1 MLESRPMQYTVTITE
16 LPESM
21 VEITGELSWESF
33 ATFEKKAFDR
43 LAAHLEL
50 DGFRKGHIPE
60 QVAKQHIKDELVLG
74 DMAELAVQ
82 SLYPTILVDKKIDAL
97 GRPQLA
103 ITKLARDNS
112 LGFTIRTA
120 VLPVI
125 KLPNYKKIAK
135 EVGSLE
141 EVVVTDADINK
152 VVEDLRQLRAYGHI
166 HSETDNHEHTEQL
179 PEVNDEFAKSFGNFE
194 TVETMREKIKE
205 NLTNE
210 KIQAAKDKRRITI
223 MEAIIGA
230 TDIVVPQVVLRSE
243 QEKMLAQ
250 IEADIMRAGMT
261 LEQYLTQAGKDKEAL
276 MDEFKP
282 EAEKRAKFQ
291 LAINAIARDA
301 EVVVSD
307 TEVEAEADRLIAM
320 YPGADR
326 ARTIAYA
333 DLVLTNE
340 KVFTLLES

>member
-33 ATFEKKAFDR
+33 AIFEKKAFDR

-60 QVAKQHIKDELVLG
+60 QVAKQHIKDELILG

-125 KLPNYKKIAK
+125 KLPDYKKIAK
-135 EVGSLE
+135 ETGTLE
-141 EVVVTDADINK
+141 EVTVTDADINK

-166 HSETDNHEHTEQL
+166 HSETDNHEHTEEL

-205 NLTNE
+205 NLINE
-210 KIQAAKDKRRITI
+210 KTQSAKDKRRITI

-230 TDIVVPQVVLRSE
+230 TDIVVPHVVLRSE

-261 LEQYLTQAGKDKEAL
+261 LEQYLAQAGKDKEAFL
-276 MDEFKP
+276 EEFKP

-340 KVFTLLES
+340 KVFALLES